1 MIEIS
6 IEVNGEEVK
15 LTEFP
20 AKIITNAVVGML
32 KSLHSVDEIN
42 NAVIKLEKKQE

>member
-1 MIEIS
+1 MLRIR

-32 KSLHSVDEIN
+32 KSLRSVNEIN
-42 NAVIKLEKKQE
+42 SAVIKLEKKRE